1 MNDPANEVL
10 YLHHEFDALGRSPYE
25 SKLVADIVY
34 DLTSNGV
41 KLEDLAVITPY
52 RAQVREVKKALVKK
66 GILDEDSLD
75 DVFVDTIERM
85 QGQEKDY
92 VIFTLANSNPSEVED
107 RIEGL
112 DLGADD
118 YLTKPFAMGELLARV
133 RAMLRRREDFTPD
146 ILQCGNLSLNMQ
158 NYELSSDS
166 GSFVLS
172 KIEYQMMELL
182 MANQGRYFSTEDILV
197 KVWGYDTEADVG
209 IVWVYISYLRKK
221 LTALKANVE
230 LKAKRNIGYTLEAT
244 E

>member
-1 MNDPANEVL
+1 MKILYAEDEPAMSEAVTDVLTYHKYNVDAVSDGEEALAYAEAEDYDAIILDVMMPKLSGTEVL
-10 YLHHEFDALGRSPYE
+10 K
-25 SKLVADIVY
+25 KLRDRGCKTPVML
-34 DLTSNGV
+34 LT
-41 KLEDLAVITPY
+41 A
-52 RAQVREVKKALVKK
+52 KAE
-66 GILDEDSLD
+66 I
-75 DVFVDTIERM
+75 
-85 QGQEKDY
+85 
-92 VIFTLANSNPSEVED
+92 ED

-146 ILQCGNLSLNMQ
+146 ILTCGNLSLNMQ

-197 KVWGYDTEADVG
+197 KVWGYDTDADVG

-221 LTALKANVE
+221 LTSLKANVE
-230 LKAKRNIGYTLEAT
+230 LKAKRNIGYTLEVT

>member
-1 MNDPANEVL
+1 MKILYAEDEPAMSEAVTDVLTYHKYNVDAVADGEEALAYAEAEDYDAIILDVMMPKLSGIEVL
-10 YLHHEFDALGRSPYE
+10 KQLRDRGCKTPVML
-25 SKLVADIVY
+25 
-34 DLTSNGV
+34 LT
-41 KLEDLAVITPY
+41 A
-52 RAQVREVKKALVKK
+52 KA
-66 GILDEDSLD
+66 
-75 DVFVDTIERM
+75 
-85 QGQEKDY
+85 
-92 VIFTLANSNPSEVED
+92 EVED

-146 ILQCGNLSLNMQ
+146 ILTCGNLSLNMQ

-197 KVWGYDTEADVG
+197 KVWGYDTDADVG

-221 LTALKANVE
+221 LTSLKANVE
-230 LKAKRNIGYTLEAT
+230 LKAKRNIGYTLEVT